1 MPRETTTRERILQT
15 AQELFTSKG
24 FANASVSEICQR
36 ADVSPPTLYH
46 HFGSK
51 DGLFQ
56 EVVEETLS
64 IDGFVE
70 LLQEVVMGPGT
81 ADEKLEAYV
90 RTYLGAFPSEF
101 LNPGLHLQDSTEVN
115 GTSRRMVEGGLGKI
129 HGLTEKLLREGIAL
143 GAFRDMDVETGAA
156 CLMGTVD
163 SFVRAR
169 VLLGVEYALGDVVDC
184 LTQLYRGDLG
194 AGEAVARS

>member
-1 MPRETTTRERILQT
+1 MPREPSTRERILQT
-15 AQELFTSKG
+15 ARDLFTSKG
-24 FANASVSEICQR
+24 FASASVSEICLS

-51 DGLFQ
+51 DGLYQ
-56 EVVEETLS
+56 EVVENTLT

-70 LLQEVVMGPGT
+70 LLRRAITDPPT
-81 ADEKLEAYV
+81 AEARLTAYV
-90 RTYLGAFPSEF
+90 ETYLTAFPAEF

-115 GTSRRMVEGGLGKI
+115 GTSRKMVEAGVWEI
-129 HGLTEKLLREGIAL
+129 HALTAELLRDGVDS
-143 GAFRDMDVETGAA
+143 GAFREVDVETAAA

-169 VLLGVEYALGDVVDC
+169 VLLGVEYDLARVRDC
-184 LTQLYRGDLG
+184 VMDLMRRGLRPHPAD
-194 AGEAVARS
+194 